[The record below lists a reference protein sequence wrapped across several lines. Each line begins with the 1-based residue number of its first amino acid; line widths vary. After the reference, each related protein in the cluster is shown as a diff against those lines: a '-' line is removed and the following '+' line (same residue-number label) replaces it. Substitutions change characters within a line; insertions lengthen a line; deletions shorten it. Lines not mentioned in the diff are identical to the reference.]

1 MFATNATP
9 TRQHTAPSDL
19 GATCEA
25 NRTTNQAVI
34 ADFAVMSYLHQVI
47 DFYAGADYG
56 VVDGPA
62 VDRSARTYGDVVA
75 NTQPAKLGN
84 SLKITIFVGVKPK
97 PSAPNTAP
105 EWTVHASPRRTFG

>member
-47 DFYAGADYG
+47 DFYAGADNG

-84 SLKITIFVGVKPK
+84 SLKMTLFVRGKTK

-105 EWTVHASPRRTFG
+105 EWTVHASPSRTFG